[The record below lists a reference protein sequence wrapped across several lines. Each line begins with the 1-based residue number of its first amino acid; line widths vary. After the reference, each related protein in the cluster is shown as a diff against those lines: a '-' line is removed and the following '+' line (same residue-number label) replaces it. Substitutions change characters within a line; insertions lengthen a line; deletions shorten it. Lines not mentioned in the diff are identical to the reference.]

1 MTLNAQAGK
10 LLLEALSN
18 QLQMC
23 WLSIGKLTA
32 LLAINIKP
40 SQEELRPQRQMS
52 QTMPYSSTQH
62 SVACVTE
69 MLPLCCSAW
78 HHSWC
83 FIWVGFI
90 GWVMLPFDEYSKWV
104 QGRACPV
111 KYSRVA
117 PYSSSAKDL
126 EQSWTTPTRTKHSV
140 LLISGKVHMPTLC
153 IEMWR
158 AACSS
163 CTRRRLCLYSDTQR
177 RSVKE
182 VHKLMLC
189 LGLKALALRFILGTC
204 VSQC

>member
-1 MTLNAQAGK
+1 MQS
-10 LLLEALSN
+10 ALDVLVVSWQTDCFIRHKN
-18 QLQMC
+18 
-23 WLSIGKLTA
+23 
-32 LLAINIKP
+32 KP
-40 SQEELRPQRQMS
+40 SQEELRPQHQFGQAMPSSSRQ
-52 QTMPYSSTQH
+52 H
-62 SVACVTE
+62 DVALVIKV
-69 MLPLCCSAW
+69 LLIPLCYCVW

-90 GWVMLPFDEYSKWV
+90 TWVAVPYDEYSKWV

-111 KYSRVA
+111 KYSGVA
-117 PYSSSAKDL
+117 PYTSSAKDL